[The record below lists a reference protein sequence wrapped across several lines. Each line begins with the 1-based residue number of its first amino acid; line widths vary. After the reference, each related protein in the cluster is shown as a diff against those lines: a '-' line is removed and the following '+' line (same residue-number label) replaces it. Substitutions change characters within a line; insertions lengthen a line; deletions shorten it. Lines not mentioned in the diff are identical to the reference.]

1 MSGKIRIKYSGLI
14 VFSSKIFS
22 VFTGLIFVALVTR
35 NLSVNEFGIWQY
47 LTLILSY
54 VVFPSALIPYWVTRF
69 YARGSPVAKA
79 SIISNMIVSLPFFTI
94 FLISAP
100 LASTIIKTNLSL
112 FYLISIQIFLV
123 YLSTSLEALA
133 LAKKPHLLG
142 YETIA
147 FESAKI
153 ALALILFTILKL
165 GLKGAI
171 ATIILAYLTQCLTL
185 TFFLRRELIKE
196 KGFDWRIL
204 RKWFSNI
211 WLPLFNAFP
220 TFIGS
225 LDLFVLAALTKS
237 AFSLAFY
244 KVASSVATVI
254 SYSSTTTIA
263 LYPNLLKG
271 GEKKDV
277 EETLKFFLM
286 FAVPMSFG
294 AIFLAKPILHI
305 FKPEYEA
312 AALLLIFMAPQYFLK
327 SLTHIF
333 GNVII
338 GVERVDEKEASLK
351 DILKSRL
358 FKWPLLNYF
367 RNGVAIIL
375 TYILVFF
382 ALNHFSSSLPLYAAF
397 SCLLANI
404 AADIFLFIKAYSNA
418 VKAASFN
425 FPLNKLL
432 KCCSASIIMIIPLKV
447 LNPVKSLET
456 IFAIAVGSIIY
467 FLCLFLIDFES
478 KTLFKKIFTY
488 VKKFNLW
495 E

>member
-1 MSGKIRIKYSGLI
+1 MSEKIRIKYSGLI

-22 VFTGLIFVALVTR
+22 VFTGLMFVALVTR

-47 LTLILSY
+47 LSLILSY
-54 VVFPSALIPYWVTRF
+54 VVFPSTLIPYWATRF
-69 YARGSPVAKA
+69 YARGFPVVKA
-79 SIISNMIVSLPFFTI
+79 SITGNMIISLPFFTI
-94 FLISAP
+94 FLILAP
-100 LASTIIKTNLSL
+100 LASTIVKTDTSL

-142 YETIA
+142 YETLA
-147 FESAKI
+147 FESTKI
-153 ALALILFTILKL
+153 VLALILFTILKL
-165 GLKGAI
+165 GLKGVI
-171 ATIILAYLTQCLTL
+171 ETVTLAYLTQCLTL
-185 TFFLRRELIKE
+185 IFFLKRELIKE
-196 KGFDWRIL
+196 KGFDWGIL
-204 RKWFSNI
+204 KKWFSNI
-211 WLPLFNAFP
+211 WLPLFNALP

-225 LDLFVLAALTKS
+225 LDLLVLATLTKS
-237 AFSLAFY
+237 ASSLAFY
-244 KVASSVATVI
+244 KIASSVATVI
-254 SYSSTTTIA
+254 SYSLTTTIA

-271 GEKKDV
+271 GGEKDV
-277 EETLKFFLM
+277 EETLSFFLM

-305 FKPEYEA
+305 FKPEYED

-333 GNVII
+333 GDVII
-338 GVERVDEKEASLK
+338 GVERIDEKEASFK
-351 DILKSRL
+351 DVLKSKL

-367 RNGVAIIL
+367 RNGIAIIS

-382 ALNHFSSSLPLYAAF
+382 TLTQFSSNHPLYAAF

-404 AADIFLFIKAYSNA
+404 AADVFLFIKAYSISI
-418 VKAASFN
+418 KTASFN

-432 KCCSASIIMIIPLKV
+432 KCCLASTIMIILLKV

-456 IFAIAVGSIIY
+456 IFSIALGAIIY
-467 FLCLFLIDFES
+467 FFCLFLIDFES
-478 KTLFKKIFTY
+478 RILFKKIFAY
-488 VKKFNLW
+488 IRRF
-495 E
+495 